1 MTAATALIQI
11 EDEGVVSI
19 EQTTGQTS
27 RFGFEGL

>member
-19 EQTTGQTS
+19 EQTGTS
-27 RFGFEGL
+27 YTFGFEGL